1 MEYVIGPVFAILV
14 SLPFTHFKTVQTEE
28 KIKALQTKIELIET
42 NHSERLEKVESVVQ
56 IIDREVPK
64 ENGWHHSAC
73 RSSSQR
79 TAICNRHSVRLN
91 EKNFSERCL

>member
-28 KIKALQTKIELIET
+28 KIKALESKVELLSTE
-42 NHSERLEKVESVVQ
+42 HSARLEKIESVVQ

-64 ENGWHHSAC
+64 KMVGIIQPVAVAVKELQSAIGI
-73 RSSSQR
+73 Q
-79 TAICNRHSVRLN
+79 
-91 EKNFSERCL
+91 

>member
-28 KIKALQTKIELIET
+28 KIKALQTKIELIGT
-42 NHSERLEKVESVVQ
+42 DHAERLQ

-64 ENGWHHSAC
+64 KMVGIIQPVAVAVKELQSAIGI
-73 RSSSQR
+73 Q
-79 TAICNRHSVRLN
+79 
-91 EKNFSERCL
+91 

>member
-64 ENGWHHSAC
+64 KMVGIIQPVAVAVKELQSAIGI
-73 RSSSQR
+73 Q
-79 TAICNRHSVRLN
+79 
-91 EKNFSERCL
+91 

>member
-42 NHSERLEKVESVVQ
+42 NHSERLEKVEAVVQ

-64 ENGWHHSAC
+64 KMVGIIQPVAVAVKELQSAIGI
-73 RSSSQR
+73 Q
-79 TAICNRHSVRLN
+79 
-91 EKNFSERCL
+91 

>member
-28 KIKALQTKIELIET
+28 KIKALQTKIELIGT
-42 NHSERLEKVESVVQ
+42 DHAERLEKVESVVQ

-64 ENGWHHSAC
+64 KMVGIIQPVAVAVKELQSAIGI
-73 RSSSQR
+73 Q
-79 TAICNRHSVRLN
+79 
-91 EKNFSERCL
+91 